1 VSIGLN
7 RSRRWASVAVVALL
21 FVGISA
27 CSSSGGSSATTADST
42 TGTTTRSLTY
52 VREAPG
58 TPKAGGTLRFG
69 LFGET
74 NGWSPVD
81 SNWAG
86 SGYIVAQTMFDRLVM
101 FDDKG
106 QPKPYLAESI
116 DPSADFT
123 RWTIKVRPGV
133 TFHDGSPLDA
143 DVVKYNLE
151 KNRSSVV
158 TGPVFATVTSIDVVD
173 PLTVAVSVSKPWSNF
188 PVALTG
194 QSGFVA
200 ARSML
205 DSPDGSRHPVGTGP
219 FVFDSWTPDN
229 NLQVHRNPNYWRKD
243 ADGAPLPYLDK
254 IDFRVL
260 ADPQALSNALDSG
273 GVDVIEASTPEL
285 VDKYVTKA
293 AGGGTQIF
301 TGHETSET
309 VLALNTAKAPFDD
322 PLARRILATGIDTAS
337 QGNLLKGIFTPARG
351 PFLPDSPYYTDT
363 SYPQYD
369 QAEAQRLA
377 DEYKAAHGGQPLQ
390 FSITVTPAPEIV
402 TIAQAGQEQLRQIGV
417 EMTINQ
423 VEQTKL
429 IVDAL
434 QGNYEATGW
443 VEFSGA
449 SLESDYVFI
458 SDPSIRPLGQ
468 LSLNLTRNANPR
480 LTAALDAARATSDA
494 AQQVAQYKIVQEE
507 MAKDLNYIFIVHNRL
522 AIASTANVIGLSTQ
536 TFPDGTLI
544 QVGYTPLLT
553 QVWLAS

>member
-1 VSIGLN
+1 MSIGFS

-21 FVGISA
+21 FVGVSA
-27 CSSSGGSSATTADST
+27 CSSSGGSSASSNST
-42 TGTTTRSLTY
+42 TDTTTRQLNY

-69 LFGET
+69 LGGET

-81 SNWAG
+81 SQWAG
-86 SGYIVAQTMFDRLVM
+86 SGYIVAQTIFDRLVM
-101 FDDKG
+101 FDEKG
-106 QPKPYLAESI
+106 QPKPYLAEAL
-116 DPSADFT
+116 DHNADFT
-123 RWTIKVRPGV
+123 RWTIKVRSGV
-133 TFHDGSPLDA
+133 TFHDGTALDA
-143 DVVKYNLE
+143 DVVKYNLD
-151 KNRSSVV
+151 KHLASLL
-158 TGPVFATVTSIDVVD
+158 TGTQFVTVTSVEVVD
-173 PLTVAVSVSKPWSNF
+173 PLTVAVSMSKPWSTF

-194 QSGFVA
+194 QPGFVA

-205 DSPDGSRHPVGTGP
+205 DSPDGSRRPVGTGP
-219 FVFDSWTPDN
+219 FIFDSWTPDN

-260 ADPQALSNALDSG
+260 TDPQARANALDSG
-273 GVDVIEASTPEL
+273 GVDAIEASTPEL

-293 AGGGTQIF
+293 AGGDTQIF
-301 TGHETSET
+301 TGNETSET
-309 VLALNTAKAPFDD
+309 VLALNTAKPPFDD
-322 PLARRILATGIDTAS
+322 PLARRILATGIDTAN

-351 PFLPDSPYYTDT
+351 PFLPDSRYYTDT
-363 SYPQYD
+363 SYPQFD

-390 FSITVTPAPEIV
+390 FSLAVTPAPEIV

-434 QGNYEATGW
+434 QGNYEASGW
-443 VEFSGA
+443 VEFSNTT
-449 SLESDYVFI
+449 LESDYVFI
-458 SDPSIRPLGQ
+458 SDPSIKPLGQ

-480 LTAALDAARATSDA
+480 LTAALDAARATSDPEA
-494 AQQVAQYKIVQEE
+494 QVAQYKIVQEE

-522 AIASTANVIGLSTQ
+522 AIASTANVIGLSTA

-553 QVWLAS
+553 QVWLAN